1 MKVSTKLT
9 SIKLLEDL
17 YLQFKINTVGSKMS
31 LQRLVNRSM
40 YLYTIDNS
48 FMKNIGIIVNVARI
62 KGKINIV
69 FINEVFPKKE
79 LILWDIAPIIE
90 WRSFDTFFP
99 FGETI

>member
-17 YLQFKINTVGSKMS
+17 YLQFKINTIGSKMS

-48 FMKNIGIIVNVARI
+48 FMKNIDSMNHLMESGS
-62 KGKINIV
+62 G
-69 FINEVFPKKE
+69 F
-79 LILWDIAPIIE
+79 
-90 WRSFDTFFP
+90 
-99 FGETI
+99 

>member
-17 YLQFKINTVGSKMS
+17 YLQFKINTMGSKMS

-48 FMKNIGIIVNVARI
+48 FMKNIDGMNHLMNS
-62 KGKINIV
+62 GSG
-69 FINEVFPKKE
+69 F
-79 LILWDIAPIIE
+79 
-90 WRSFDTFFP
+90 
-99 FGETI
+99 

>member
-48 FMKNIGIIVNVARI
+48 FMKNIDSMNHLMESGS
-62 KGKINIV
+62 G
-69 FINEVFPKKE
+69 F
-79 LILWDIAPIIE
+79 
-90 WRSFDTFFP
+90 
-99 FGETI
+99 

>member
-40 YLYTIDNS
+40 YLYNIDNS
-48 FMKNIGIIVNVARI
+48 FMKNIDSMNHLMNSGS
-62 KGKINIV
+62 G
-69 FINEVFPKKE
+69 F
-79 LILWDIAPIIE
+79 
-90 WRSFDTFFP
+90 
-99 FGETI
+99 